1 MRRRLH
7 TDKPAPNL
15 RPGGAAMAALG
26 ADIGACCAARLARV
40 AGTHG
45 LCLDGLGMPVPQ
57 VPGVARWTRLACP
70 AAGDDGVWR
79 GPLQGRL
86 DALPFADDAF
96 CVVLAGFDASAD
108 VTAAGEL
115 ARVLAAHGTLLV
127 AGIHPRSL
135 WHRGVGPGCW
145 ERALRAAGLD
155 VRPAVRCGAPW
166 PRARGAAGLPG
177 WLVRGAGGAWV
188 VEARRSVLASL
199 PLRVAAGRRAM
210 EHATLLPGAHRQC
223 A

>member
-1 MRRRLH
+1 MH
-7 TDKPAPNL
+7 TDQPALNP
-15 RPGGAAMAALG
+15 RPGGAALAALG
-26 ADIGACCAARLARV
+26 ADIGAFCAARLEHV

-45 LCLDGLGMPVPQ
+45 LFLDGLGMPVPQ
-57 VPGVARWTRLACP
+57 VPGVARWATLACP
-70 AAGDDGVWR
+70 SDVDGAWQ
-79 GPLQGRL
+79 GPLRGRL
-86 DALPFADDAF
+86 NALPFADDAF
-96 CVVLAGFDASAD
+96 CVVLAGFEASVD
-108 VTAAGEL
+108 DHEVVAGEL

-127 AGIHPRSL
+127 AGLHPRSL
-135 WHRGVGPGCW
+135 WRRGVGPGRW

-166 PRARGAAGLPG
+166 PRARGAVGLPG

-199 PLRVAAGRRAM
+199 PLRAVAGRRAM

>member
-1 MRRRLH
+1 M
-7 TDKPAPNL
+7 
-15 RPGGAAMAALG
+15 G
-26 ADIGACCAARLARV
+26 ADIAAFCALRLAHV

-45 LCLDGLGMPVPQ
+45 LILDGLGMPVPQ

-70 AAGDDGVWR
+70 PEVDGVWQ
-79 GPLQGRL
+79 GPLRGRL

-96 CVVLAGFDASAD
+96 SVVLAAFDESVDAG
-108 VTAAGEL
+108 VAGEL

-127 AGIHPRSL
+127 AGFHPRSL
-135 WHRGVGPGCW
+135 WHGGVGPGRW
-145 ERALRAAGLD
+145 ERALRRAGLD

-166 PRARGAAGLPG
+166 PRSRGAAGLPR

-188 VEARRSVLASL
+188 IEARRNVLATL
-199 PLRVAAGRRAM
+199 PLRVIAGRRAM
-210 EHATLLPGAHRQC
+210 EPATLLPGAHRQC